1 MIDKVAWIKGRA
13 DFLREAIKEKWGTDE
28 LLIDIEKRRSAEEE
42 DAPRRSSAQSNSK
55 HLDKLNKT
63 KQLVDYRLPMCL
75 DVRTGT
81 QDSPSGQHQFL

>member
-28 LLIDIEKRRSAEEE
+28 LLIDIQKRRSAEEE
-42 DAPRRSSAQSNSK
+42 DEPRRSSAQSNSK

-63 KQLVDYRLPMCL
+63 K
-75 DVRTGT
+75 
-81 QDSPSGQHQFL
+81 

>member
-42 DAPRRSSAQSNSK
+42 DAPRRSSAQRNSK
-55 HLDKLNKT
+55 RLNKLNKT
-63 KQLVDYRLPMCL
+63 K
-75 DVRTGT
+75 
-81 QDSPSGQHQFL
+81 

>member
-1 MIDKVAWIKGRA
+1 M
-13 DFLREAIKEKWGTDE
+13 REAIKEKWGTDE

-63 KQLVDYRLPMCL
+63 K
-75 DVRTGT
+75 
-81 QDSPSGQHQFL
+81 